1 MKPDEITIIDDEF
14 IKQYSL
20 KRGLVASYIDV
31 QQGLGRTKKN
41 KNYAAELLDLPV
53 SLTFALENVVRLQ
66 GEQSLDSISFF
77 SLLYGL
83 YLPLCGMNEQKTRQ
97 TFGVHWKSRVGNH
110 QGLISEFL
118 HKDLGLSLSEKI
130 NFLMGDPFSGKA
142 ARMGQDTL
150 INILASIRLVSH
162 QFLRSHLTKIA
173 DFGLLFTEEVS
184 KIKSDPPV
192 TAKEVIVILRNLPR
206 QRTNRKKQIL
216 RDLFE
221 RCGRLERYFLT
232 RLILRRLYFGYEYRS
247 TLIHSELAKKYN
259 VSEEIIGNSIA
270 LSDIFNVCE
279 ILENQGAKGLEKL
292 VLKPL
297 NPVSPAL
304 AGTVEVTKNSKFPL
318 WVECKYDGIRL
329 MLHKDT
335 SINSRVKY
343 AAFTRRKNDWI
354 NLVPELETSAKWLQ
368 AYSYILDGELH
379 GTYVDLEKGGLR
391 PANVYDVYRQLQGNY
406 SLPIKM
412 QYVVFDILYLN
423 GKDLTKEPWYK
434 RRQLLEKLV
443 MPTSG
448 YQVNIPI
455 IVAEGW
461 EAKNYGEFKKWF
473 KNFENRGY
481 EGAMAKIMKDNYALG
496 KRNNSWLKKK
506 PAIYLDL
513 AVTGALWSTTDR
525 GPKIFSTFLLS
536 CRHKNGYEQVA
547 RTEGLAYQQNHE
559 MLQRITY
566 DGLLTGENVE
576 IRTSTATRY
585 GFKLI
590 PSIVVTV
597 RIDGVVKDNE
607 GIYSLRDPKI
617 VCVRPRGDMIAEDVN
632 TREDIAQL
640 YIKTRLK

>member
-1 MKPDEITIIDDEF
+1 MKPEQITIIDDDVIRE
-14 IKQYSL
+14 YSL
-20 KRGLVASYIDV
+20 KQGLIASYV
-31 QQGLGRTKKN
+31 EAQQGLGITKKN
-41 KNYAAELLDLPV
+41 KNYAAELLNIPV
-53 SLTFALENVVRLQ
+53 SLAFALENIVRSKQ
-66 GEQSLDSISFF
+66 EQSLDSISFF

-83 YLPLCGMNEQKTRQ
+83 YLPLSGMNEQKIAQ
-97 TFGVHWKSRVGNH
+97 TFGIFWKSRAGNN
-110 QGLISEFL
+110 QGLVSEFL
-118 HKDLGLSLSEKI
+118 HKDIGLSLEEKI

-150 INILASIRLVSH
+150 INVLASIRLVSH
-162 QFLRSHLTKIA
+162 QFLRSHLSQIA

-216 RDLFE
+216 RDLLE
-221 RCGRLERYFLT
+221 RCGKLERYFLT
-232 RLILRRLYFGYEYRS
+232 RLILRRLHFGYEYRS
-247 TLIHSELAKKYN
+247 SLVHSVLAQQHKI
-259 VSEEIIGNSIA
+259 SEEIIGNSIA
-270 LSDIFNVCE
+270 LSDIFNVCR
-279 ILENQGAKGLEKL
+279 ILETQGPKGLEKL

-304 AGTVEVTKNSKFPL
+304 AGTIEVTKKSTFPL

-335 SINSRVKY
+335 SINGRVKY

-354 NLVPELETSAKWLQ
+354 NLVPELEISAKWLQ
-368 AYSYILDGELH
+368 SYSFILDGELH
-379 GTYVDLEKGGLR
+379 GTYVDLEKGGIR
-391 PANVYDVYRQLQGNY
+391 PANVYDVYRYLQGNY
-406 SLPIKM
+406 NLAIKL
-412 QYVVFDILYLN
+412 QYVVFDILFMN
-423 GKDLTKEPWYK
+423 GKDLTKLPWYK
-434 RRQLLEKLV
+434 RRQVLEKLV

-448 YQVNIPI
+448 YQTNVPI
-455 IVAEGW
+455 VVAEGW
-461 EAKNYGEFKKWF
+461 EAKNYSEFKKWF

-481 EGAMAKIMKDNYALG
+481 EGAMAKIIKDGYALG

-536 CRHKNGYEQVA
+536 CKNKNKYEQIA
-547 RTEGLAYQQNHE
+547 RAEGLAYQQNYE

-590 PSIVVTV
+590 PSIVVTIRV
-597 RIDGVVKDNE
+597 DGVVKDSE

-632 TREDIAQL
+632 THEDIVQL
-640 YIKTRLK
+640 YIKTHLK